1 MNYVFT
7 LKYQLAPEDCDQEDL
22 VERLAQAGCD
32 DATIGLGQPGRIAL
46 AFARDSESAWSAIY
60 SALQNVKQAAPAAH
74 LVEAAPDL
82 VGLTDVAD
90 MTGMSRQNMRKLML
104 AHAVDFPQPVH
115 EGSPSLWH
123 LGDIL
128 AWLSGREGYS
138 VDPALLET
146 ASTAKQVNLAKEAR
160 KIDTHINCQ
169 LAQLVE

>member
-7 LKYQLAPEDCDQEDL
+7 LKYQLAPEDCDHEDL
-22 VERLAQAGCD
+22 VERLAHAGCD
-32 DATIGLGQPGRIAL
+32 DATIGVGQPGRIAL

-60 SALQNVKQAAPAAH
+60 SALQNVKQAAPAAR

-104 AHAVDFPQPVH
+104 AHTVDFPQPVH

-128 AWLSGREGYS
+128 AWMSGRQGYS
-138 VDPALLET
+138 IDPALLET
-146 ASTAKQVNLAKEAR
+146 ASTAKQVNLVKEAR
-160 KIDTHINCQ
+160 EIDTRIKCQ
-169 LAQLVE
+169 LAELVE